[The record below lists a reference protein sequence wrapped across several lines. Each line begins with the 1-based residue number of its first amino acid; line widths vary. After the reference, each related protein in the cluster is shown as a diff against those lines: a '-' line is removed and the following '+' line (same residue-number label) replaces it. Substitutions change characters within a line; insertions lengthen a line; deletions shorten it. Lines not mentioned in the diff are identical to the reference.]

1 MHLPSM
7 LGGYCILILTD
18 VFNLLADKAP
28 SVHYYAERGD
38 LRGEQGEAT
47 PTTA

>member
-7 LGGYCILILTD
+7 LGGYGILTTD

-28 SVHYYAERGD
+28 SVHYAERGD